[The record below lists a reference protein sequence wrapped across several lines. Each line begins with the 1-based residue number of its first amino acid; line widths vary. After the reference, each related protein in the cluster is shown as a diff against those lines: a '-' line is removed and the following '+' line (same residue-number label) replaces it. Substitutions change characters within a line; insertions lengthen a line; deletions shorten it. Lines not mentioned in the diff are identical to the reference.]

1 MTGLALMLTR
11 IGWLASLIQIAGG
24 CYLVY
29 LGVMAWLATKP
40 ATTAQGFGVAPAGTL
55 RGLRMGLIVNL
66 SNPKGVAFFI
76 GLCCRRSTRYGAM
89 GEARDPRRG
98 FALEILWYGFVIVLL
113 SSRPARVAYERFGF
127 WIERTIGTVLAAFGL
142 RLISEKL

>member
-1 MTGLALMLTR
+1 MSPWSELRLDRRLSISGARPAAVGATFGLAIAATLYAILTMTGLALMLTR
-11 IGWLASLIQIAGG
+11 IGWLTSLIQIAGG

-76 GLCCRRSTRYGAM
+76 GLLLSPFHSIRRYG
-89 GEARDPRRG
+89 R
-98 FALEILWYGFVIVLL
+98 
-113 SSRPARVAYERFGF
+113 SS
-127 WIERTIGTVLAAFGL
+127 
-142 RLISEKL
+142 